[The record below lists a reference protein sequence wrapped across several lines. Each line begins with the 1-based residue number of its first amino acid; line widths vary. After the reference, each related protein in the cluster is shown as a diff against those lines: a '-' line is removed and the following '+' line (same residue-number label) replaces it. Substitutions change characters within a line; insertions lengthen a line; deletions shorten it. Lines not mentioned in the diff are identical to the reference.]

1 MKGSIKRK
9 KVDDNEN
16 SKNEMQENDSKIMY
30 KTPFVKNKKQTEQL
44 TKENSAKT
52 SQINLDNEKLPDIF
66 KNNLQL

>member
-30 KTPFVKNKKQTEQL
+30 KTPFVKNKK
-44 TKENSAKT
+44 
-52 SQINLDNEKLPDIF
+52 
-66 KNNLQL
+66 